1 MEGIVNG
8 LLEFFYIL
16 IGLLSIMTAVR
27 EFLAVSCGRD
37 FDRFDGL
44 FDLLQTSADW

>member
-27 EFLAVSCGRD
+27 VFAKRIIPPD
-37 FDRFDGL
+37 
-44 FDLLQTSADW
+44 

>member
-27 EFLAVSCGRD
+27 VFREADHPTRLG
-37 FDRFDGL
+37 
-44 FDLLQTSADW
+44 TSAFW